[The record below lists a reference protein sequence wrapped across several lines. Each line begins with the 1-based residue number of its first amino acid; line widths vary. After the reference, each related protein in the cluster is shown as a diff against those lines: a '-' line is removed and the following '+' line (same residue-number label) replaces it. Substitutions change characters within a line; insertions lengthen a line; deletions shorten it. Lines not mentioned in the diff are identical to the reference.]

1 MVQKIKTGMEVGL
14 TSPNSEQIVAT
25 GTVQEICDEEYVKIL
40 VTIVYKKTTVL
51 PKPKGRMTH
60 VGDTEAHCI
69 TWPRKKCKYHIVPLN
84 QSAKQNSDIQL
95 FTCR

>member
-1 MVQKIKTGMEVGL
+1 MGL
-14 TSPNSEQIVAT
+14 TSPNSEQIVAM

-40 VTIVYKKTTVL
+40 VNIVYKKTIIL

-69 TWPRKKCKYHIVPLN
+69 TWPIKNVSTILYPLIRV
-84 QSAKQNSDIQL
+84 QNKILTFSCSL
-95 FTCR
+95 AGNRYSST